1 MRDGAPSSL
10 ARRPELDFLNALKGD
25 EAWYP
30 ILRVDDHK
38 RGDVWIH
45 FLRDR
50 RQVSEVGMIDRKTT
64 ARAGNDNKGRKR
76 VRPDDIRNLFFGH
89 EPDISRDSR

>member
-1 MRDGAPSSL
+1 MRDGALGSL
-10 ARRPELDFLNALKGD
+10 ACRPELDFLNVVKGD
-25 EAWYP
+25 EAWHP
-30 ILRVDDHK
+30 ILCVDDHK

-64 ARAGNDNKGRKR
+64 TRAGNDNKGRKR
-76 VRPDDIRNLFFGH
+76 VRPDDIRNLFPRH
-89 EPDISRDSR
+89 EPDIRS